1 MRGYGSVT
9 LELSV
14 EEREELILQHMPQVR
29 LIARRIHENLPG
41 DVSMDD
47 LVSAGVIGLIMAVD
61 NYEPSHPV
69 KLKTYA
75 EYKIRGAILD
85 SLRSMDWASRQR
97 RTKHK
102 GIEAAITS
110 AQAKLQR
117 TPTEEEIAGELGVT
131 LEDYRARLV
140 EVQGLTLG
148 SLNAT
153 IVGTQNQELLS
164 IIPDAGELPS
174 VSVERRELEKLIAEA
189 LDKLPK
195 QEKLILGLYYQ
206 EELTLREIS
215 EIVHLGIS
223 RVSELKTTSILR
235 LRAAITERWPTT
247 RGR

>member
-174 VSVERRELEKLIAEA
+174 VSVERR
-189 LDKLPK
+189 
-195 QEKLILGLYYQ
+195 
-206 EELTLREIS
+206 
-215 EIVHLGIS
+215 
-223 RVSELKTTSILR
+223 
-235 LRAAITERWPTT
+235 
-247 RGR
+247 